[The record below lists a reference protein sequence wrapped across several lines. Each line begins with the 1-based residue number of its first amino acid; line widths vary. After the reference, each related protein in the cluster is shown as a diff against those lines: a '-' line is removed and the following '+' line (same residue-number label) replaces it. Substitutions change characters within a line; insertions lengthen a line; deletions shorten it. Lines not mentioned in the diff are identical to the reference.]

1 MQKKVKHLDQFR
13 PNVLPRMLSTSP
25 EKYGSQAL
33 SEADNSLQREKL
45 LELLSQ
51 TENGVVAERPDVM
64 KLMGKKQAENTA
76 FRKNREKEMFNL
88 SAEFDTFALPGKP
101 LQTGLLSAE
110 QRQSKVRTTRKLKV
124 TDITNESS
132 MEEKDMSMDK
142 PVEEEFAF
150 LNESLGMSKSA
161 KLQKLSVQTDDMDME
176 SPINSPTN
184 ASVKVN
190 VQSQSQKQAAGNSGS
205 HNTSDL
211 DQIAGI
217 MESIVTGGDAL
228 NFFARFGSETPVKF
242 VHLIQV
248 EDSKIYRYALL
259 KLLSRFSCIL
269 CMR

>member
-1 MQKKVKHLDQFR
+1 MQKKVKHPDQFR

-25 EKYGSQAL
+25 VKYGSHAPNESDTSQ
-33 SEADNSLQREKL
+33 QREKL

-76 FRKNREKEMFNL
+76 YRKNREKEMFNL

-101 LQTGLLSAE
+101 LQTGLLSPE

-150 LNESLGMSKSA
+150 LNESLGISKSA
-161 KLQKLSVQTDDMDME
+161 KLQKLSVPTDDME
-176 SPINSPTN
+176 SPRNSPPISS
-184 ASVKVN
+184 AKVD
-190 VQSQSQKQAAGNSGS
+190 VQSQTQKHAAGNSGS
-205 HNTSDL
+205 NNTSDL

-248 EDSKIYRYALL
+248 DDPKIYRYA
-259 KLLSRFSCIL
+259 FS
-269 CMR
+269 